1 MSVRVK
7 EDDFSACFE
16 VNGKVPVE
24 LPLGSSS
31 FISQPGFDNVTG
43 NVVHVP
49 GRYSPDHVKLVEGVA
64 GEGEFLEVGY
74 FNSDSLVRRNI
85 PHLQVEYVLAIAIK
99 ISVGSLPSLT
109 DGLLVLLLCFF
120 LLLDNALDHCL
131 PKVGGESVDAGLG
144 VDGEAVLHLQEF
156 LSGVV
161 VVLDEGNIGNGIDNV
176 KVVV

>member
-7 EDDFSACFE
+7 EDGFSACFE
-16 VNGKVPVE
+16 VDGKVPVE

-31 FISQPGFDNVTG
+31 FISQPCLDNVSG

-49 GRYSPDHVKLVEGVA
+49 GRYSPDHVKLIEGVA

-74 FNSDSLVRRNI
+74 FNSDSLVGRNI
-85 PHLQVEYVLAIAIK
+85 PHLQVEYILAVVVK
-99 ISVGSLPSLT
+99 ISVGSLPSLP
-109 DGLLVLLLCFF
+109 DGLLELLLCFF

-131 PKVGGESVDAGLG
+131 PEVGGEPVDAGLG
-144 VDGEAVLHLQEF
+144 ADGEAVLHLQEL

-161 VVLDEGNIGNGIDNV
+161 VVLDEGNIGDGIYNV